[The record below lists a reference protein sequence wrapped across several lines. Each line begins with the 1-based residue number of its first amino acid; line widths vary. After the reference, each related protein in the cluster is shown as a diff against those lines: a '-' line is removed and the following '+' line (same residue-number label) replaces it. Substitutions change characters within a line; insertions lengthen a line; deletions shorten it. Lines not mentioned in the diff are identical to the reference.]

1 MSVQALFQIENVN
14 SPWER
19 GGGITREGGGFVYSF
34 HCASFEKTTI
44 SMALLFIYNLYYNSL
59 FHRFLCQ
66 WINCI
71 MCSKLG

>member
-19 GGGITREGGGFVYSF
+19 GGGLTREGGGFVYSF

-44 SMALLFIYNLYYNSL
+44 SMALLLFTTYITILYSIV
-59 FHRFLCQ
+59 FFE
-66 WINCI
+66 
-71 MCSKLG
+71 